1 MPSDSYYQHRGNPTQ
16 RRLIPSEPLNLQLPR
31 VDDPAVTDEIFSATL
46 RNLLLI
52 AGVCNCGEWTM
63 RALNMVT
70 FPFNIIIFLITISV
84 GIRLWD
90 KVTSRPSL
98 FLLAV
103 PFSIHI
109 VLDSLFLDAML
120 TATVAAYV
128 GREYARHFVYLS
140 LSKSI
145 SSQSTARLRQQW
157 DVITLLSSMAVV
169 PFMLPLVA
177 PQLLPFAAMLGF
189 SVIVCAF
196 AICNP
201 ITLWGQLKEGWH
213 SWFTFNHEEHSVKG
227 IPDSPSGSLRHRTNL
242 AIVLVCF
249 ASSTVNSALPISEL
263 IWGDLLL
270 NSFAGCVLTTA
281 LGLVMFMLPL
291 FLAGFLVFLVASP
304 ALMHF
309 DPRGMS
315 EQKPP
320 SWDQII
326 EVVKNSDNPV
336 EQDSLFFGRLSC
348 DGSPLLIPRKVFDEH
363 AHFLG
368 DSGSGKTAR
377 GLLPLTEQLMSD
389 GQSSLLVIDLKGDS
403 QEILESL
410 RHCSNKYGESGAPI
424 PIRQFSVREDQAT
437 FAFNP
442 FQLPCWQKL
451 QLFQKTDVLCG
462 ALGLIY
468 GTDYGRGYYGSANAS
483 IVLTTLN
490 EFPEVG
496 SFEELTDRIE
506 LVTSSPSKYGLSKKL
521 SDAGNHVKMISQ
533 RLASFKALNV
543 SKNSTPNESVCKN
556 NMDPSQLFSNQ
567 EIFYFHLSTTLGP
580 GSSPEIARLAMFM
593 LLTSATLTDNRR
605 QVYLVIDE
613 FQRVAAHN
621 VEAILQIARSMNVGV
636 ILANQS
642 MNDLKRDNLVH
653 VVEANCRYRQW
664 YAISSPD
671 EQLRLSKSSGE
682 TLDTLRSQSQ
692 TRQSDGFDVRHTQS
706 ESQSEFIAPRLSI
719 NDIKLASDDPR
730 RSIALI
736 TRGAGY
742 SQFGGMPI
750 VVESDFH
757 ISEQEFL
764 RRKNSPWPGVEEGS
778 FVPANWNPKS
788 PSWSKH
794 KKHGPLV
801 TEETIGGEGSLF
813 DKFFADKQSGGTRE

>member
-16 RRLIPSEPLNLQLPR
+16 RRLVPREPLNLQLPR
-31 VDDPAVTDEIFSATL
+31 ISDSGKADEIFSATM
-46 RNLLLI
+46 RNLILI
-52 AGVCNCGEWTM
+52 AGICNCGDWTLL
-63 RALNMVT
+63 ALNIVP
-70 FPFNIIIFLITISV
+70 FPFNIFLFIAVINA
-84 GIRLWD
+84 GLGLWS
-90 KVTSRPSL
+90 KVTERPSL
-98 FLLAV
+98 YYLAI
-103 PFSIHI
+103 PFSLH
-109 VLDSLFLDAML
+109 VAFDSIFLEAMI
-120 TATVAAYV
+120 TVTVAAYV
-128 GREYARHFVYLS
+128 GREYARHVVHLS

-145 SSQSTARLRQQW
+145 SSRATAKLRRNLNM
-157 DVITLLSSMAVV
+157 VTLLSSMVV
-169 PFMLPLVA
+169 IPFILPLVA
-177 PQLLPFAAMLGF
+177 PQCLPFAAMLGF
-189 SVIVCAF
+189 SLVVCAV
-196 AICNP
+196 AISNP
-201 ITLWGQLKEGWH
+201 ITLWLQLKEGWH
-213 SWFTFNHEEHSVKG
+213 SWFTFNHEEHSVDG

-242 AIVLVCF
+242 AIVLVCWVS
-249 ASSTVNSALPISEL
+249 ATVNSALPISEL
-263 IWGDLLL
+263 IWGNLLL
-270 NSFAGCVLTTA
+270 NSFVGCILCMV
-281 LGLVMFMLPL
+281 LGLFMFILPL
-291 FLAGFLVFLVASP
+291 LVSGFLIFLVASP
-304 ALMHF
+304 ALMLLEL
-309 DPRGMS
+309 RGA
-315 EQKPP
+315 EKQKPP
-320 SWDQII
+320 TWDQII
-326 EVVKNSDNPV
+326 EVIKNSDNPI
-336 EQDSLFFGRLSC
+336 EKDSLFFGRLSC
-348 DGSPLLIPRKVFDEH
+348 DGSPLLVPRKVFAEH

-377 GLLPLTEQLMSD
+377 GLLPLMEQLISD
-389 GQSSLLVIDLKGDS
+389 DQSSLLVIDLKGDS
-403 QEILESL
+403 QEILASL
-410 RHCSNKYGESGAPI
+410 RHCANKYGEGDTHI

-442 FQLPCWQKL
+442 FQLPCWQQL

-483 IVLTTLN
+483 ILLATLRA
-490 EFPEVG
+490 FPDIG

-506 LVTSSPSKYGLSKKL
+506 FVTSKPRDYGISDKL
-521 SDAGNHVKMISQ
+521 SDAGNHVKMISE

-543 SKNSTPNESVCKN
+543 SKNSTPNESVCEN

-593 LLTSATLTDNRR
+593 LLTSATLTQNRR

-642 MNDLKRDNLVH
+642 MTDLKRDNLVH

-664 YAISSPD
+664 YAVSSPD
-671 EQLRLSKSSGE
+671 EQLRLSRSSGE
-682 TLDTLRSQSQ
+682 TLDTLRSQSKS
-692 TRQSDGFDVRHTQS
+692 RQVDGFDVRNTTS
-706 ESQSEFIAPRLSI
+706 ESQSEFIALRLSI
-719 NDIKLASDDPR
+719 NDVKLASDDPR

-778 FVPANWNPKS
+778 FVPANWNPAAAFE
-788 PSWSKH
+788 SKQT
-794 KKHGPLV
+794 KRGPLV
-801 TEETIGGEGSLF
+801 TEETIGGNGSLF
-813 DKFFADKQSGGTRE
+813 DKFFADKES